1 MSTSSSLPLPPPPMP
16 ASHHPSRA
24 HKLTAIAPPVMD
36 LLVGKAQDHDTAAL
50 PPIAPSFHIKVG
62 NKLIDSRKATRKWAW
77 DAFSSSARNDGQ
89 LFSHWVR
96 AGVDYPDY
104 PYARFDVHLDSVLYN
119 DEEYSQFLQDP
130 LWTKSETDK
139 LMDLARIMEMRWA
152 VIHDRWRDTF
162 QARPI
167 EDLMYR
173 YYHVA
178 AALAQVRIQK
188 EASTEVAALT
198 SVTVEPEHTEQHL
211 LETAA
216 ARALATCDP
225 LHQPLISNLGTGT
238 ANKNAFHLEK
248 ERERRAHLN
257 LIWNRTKEEEL
268 EEAELRKEL
277 ILVDAQ
283 LRKLKKSGG
292 HLPAARAVSP
302 MPTVAESAAIL
313 QKSFAASAPTPVAG
327 TPYLQSARQ
336 VPPAPGRGI
345 NKNTLKRMDAVLEE
359 LNVTGK
365 PLPTKRNCDMYDSV
379 RKDVLTLLS
388 LQKMVMMREGMLQ
401 TKRLR
406 LAKMGGGGRI
416 IEEETLLGI
425 APTAPPAAPAPPLR
439 KSKSTKPT
447 KPAVTTPKGK
457 AAPTPKPAAV
467 VVKPAESE
475 GGKGAKRAPATKRK
489 KKPAEPKPATAAA
502 SVAPVAPAAGAPS
515 PAAAAAAITA
525 TTTTTPHSAAPP
537 ASAVPVVPVAVPV
550 VPTAAADDDSKPS
563 AKKRARKT

>member
-1 MSTSSSLPLPPPPMP
+1 
-16 ASHHPSRA
+16 
-24 HKLTAIAPPVMD
+24 MD
-36 LLVGKAQDHDTAAL
+36 LLVGKGQDHNTAAL

-62 NKLIDSRKATRKWAW
+62 SKLIDSRKATRKWMW

-119 DEEYSQFLQDP
+119 DDEYSQFLQDA

-139 LMDLARIMEMRWA
+139 LMDLARIMEMRWV
-152 VIHDRWRDTF
+152 VIHDRWQDTF
-162 QARPI
+162 QPRPI

-178 AALAQVRIQK
+178 AVLAQVRIQK
-188 EASTEVAALT
+188 EASTEVASLT
-198 SVTVEPEHTEQHL
+198 NVTVEPEHTEQHL

-238 ANKNAFHLEK
+238 TNKNAFHLEK

-292 HLPAARAVSP
+292 HLPAVREASP
-302 MPTVAESAAIL
+302 MPTVAESAAL
-313 QKSFAASAPTPVAG
+313 MQKSFAASAPTPVAG

-336 VPPAPGRGI
+336 VPPAPGSGI
-345 NKNTLKRMDAVLEE
+345 NKNTLKRMDAILEE
-359 LNVTGK
+359 MNITGK

-379 RKDVLTLLS
+379 RKDVLTLFS

-406 LAKMGGGGRI
+406 LAKLGGGGRI

-425 APTAPPAAPAPPLR
+425 APTVPPAPPAPPPR
-439 KSKSTKPT
+439 KTKPIKPT
-447 KPAVTTPKGK
+447 KLAATTPKGRAAATQK
-457 AAPTPKPAAV
+457 ASTAV
-467 VVKPAESE
+467 VKSADAE
-475 GGKGAKRAPATKRK
+475 GGKGARRVIPATKRK
-489 KKPAEPKPATAAA
+489 KKPVEPKPATSA
-502 SVAPVAPAAGAPS
+502 APVALVPAVPGAPTAS
-515 PAAAAAAITA
+515 MATVAAITS
-525 TTTTTPHSAAPP
+525 TTTSSSTPQATAPP
-537 ASAVPVVPVAVPV
+537 PAAVSVPPVPTPVA
-550 VPTAAADDDSKPS
+550 PTAAPDDDSKPS
-563 AKKRARKT
+563 AKKRARKS